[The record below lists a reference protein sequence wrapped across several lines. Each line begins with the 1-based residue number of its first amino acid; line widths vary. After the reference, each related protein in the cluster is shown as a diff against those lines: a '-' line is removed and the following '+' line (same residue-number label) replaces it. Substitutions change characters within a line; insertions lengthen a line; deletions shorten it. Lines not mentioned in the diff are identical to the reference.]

1 MDDIVM
7 TVGGDPR
14 GYTETETIRE
24 EMAKLSHPARPDV
37 NWLRVEQS
45 CQALFS
51 KSGVDLRTAVFYT
64 VARSHQAG
72 LMGLNE
78 GLGIVRTLVSRHW
91 AQMWPQQTHT
101 RVELLSWL
109 SGSVLQRL
117 RALSLS
123 YADLP
128 VIYQVEKEV
137 AQLCSTLQLLELKQL
152 SRLEPVQLWLQQA
165 ATMLEQ
171 VDETSA
177 GVPASAAPYT
187 SVSQEAALPPLP
199 ESRISEK
206 RSREPKTP
214 VIKASDTSPPS
225 AVQRAQP
232 ASALSAPPEKPSATT
247 VRRKPSFL
255 AGFFC
260 ALLISAVAAFITW
273 WLTRPVPA
281 QALLERVAPVVAVD
295 GAAEAVRLKT
305 SLTVDGLEQARE
317 PWLKAL
323 DEKLSA
329 MAMLPPLWKEQQGR
343 ELILAAQTLWPE
355 AEAVTQIRERE
366 QQRREALAIPSASL
380 GDWHLAQQRLEAL
393 TQRLNALD
401 ERRGRW
407 LTGSE
412 LKTAIFDIR
421 QALDKTP
428 PLEEL
433 LRQLEQQQA
442 VGANTAALRK
452 QIDDRFAQL
461 LNRYALME
469 EPLRLPAESRPR

>member
-45 CQALFS
+45 CQALFN

-64 VARSHQAG
+64 VARGHQSG
-72 LMGLNE
+72 LAGLNE

-123 YADLP
+123 YTDLP

-137 AQLCSTLQLLELKQL
+137 AQLCSTLQLLELKKL
-152 SRLEPVQLWLQQA
+152 SRLEPIQLWLQQA
-165 ATMLEQ
+165 AAALEQ

-177 GVPASAAPYT
+177 GVPTSAT
-187 SVSQEAALPPLP
+187 STACVSQEAALPPLP

-206 RSREPKTP
+206 RPREPKTP
-214 VIKASDTSPPS
+214 VIKATNTSPHPP
-225 AVQRAQP
+225 APQRVQSGSVNTVSPEHP
-232 ASALSAPPEKPSATT
+232 ATP
-247 VRRKPSFL
+247 VRRMPGFL

-260 ALLISAVAAFITW
+260 ALVLTTLAAFITW
-273 WLTRPVPA
+273 WLMRPAPAPA
-281 QALLERVAPVVAVD
+281 QALLEQVMPVV
-295 GAAEAVRLKT
+295 
-305 SLTVDGLEQARE
+305 TVDGVAEATSLKASLTADDLEQTRE

-323 DEKLSA
+323 DEKLASL
-329 MAMLPPLWKEQQGR
+329 AMLPPLWKEQQGTA
-343 ELILAAQTLWPE
+343 LILAAQTLWPE
-355 AEAVTQIRERE
+355 AEAVMQIRERE

-380 GDWHLAQQRLEAL
+380 GDWHMAQQRLEAL

-461 LNRYALME
+461 LNRYALLE
-469 EPLRLPAESRPR
+469 EPFRSSTESR

>member
-14 GYTETETIRE
+14 GYTETEAIRE

-64 VARSHQAG
+64 VARGHLAG
-72 LMGLNE
+72 LSGLSE
-78 GLGIVRTLVSRHW
+78 GLGVVRTLVSRHW

-128 VIYQVEKEV
+128 AIYQAEKEV
-137 AQLCSTLQLLELKQL
+137 AQLCSMLQLLELKQL
-152 SRLEPVQLWLQQA
+152 SRLEPIQLWLQQA
-165 ATMLEQ
+165 AATLEQ

-177 GVPASAAPYT
+177 GVPASATSAS
-187 SVSQEAALPPLP
+187 SVSQDVPLPPLP
-199 ESRISEK
+199 ETRVSEK
-206 RSREPKTP
+206 PLRE
-214 VIKASDTSPPS
+214 V
-225 AVQRAQP
+225 
-232 ASALSAPPEKPSATT
+232 
-247 VRRKPSFL
+247 RKPAAKVADTARPSDAIGVQSDSGAPVALEPSSAGATRRRPGFL

-260 ALLISAVAAFITW
+260 ALLLGAIAAFIVW
-273 WLTRPVPA
+273 WLARPAPA
-281 QALLERVAPVVAVD
+281 QALLEQVAPVV
-295 GAAEAVRLKT
+295 
-305 SLTVDGLEQARE
+305 TVDGVAEATRLKASLTADGLKQTRE

-323 DEKLSA
+323 DEKLALLATLS
-329 MAMLPPLWKEQQGR
+329 PLWKEQQGR

-355 AEAVTQIRERE
+355 ADAVAQIRERE

-380 GDWHLAQQRLEAL
+380 GDWHQAQQRLEAL

-412 LKTAIFDIR
+412 LKTAVFDIR

-442 VGANTAALRK
+442 LGTNTAALRK

-461 LNRYALME
+461 LNRYALLE
-469 EPLRLPAESRPR
+469 EQLRLPAKTSLD

>member
-1 MDDIVM
+1 MDDIAM

-14 GYTETETIRE
+14 GYSETETIRE

-45 CQALFS
+45 CQALFG
-51 KSGVDLRTAVFYT
+51 KNGVDLRTAVFYT
-64 VARSHQAG
+64 VARGHLAG
-72 LMGLNE
+72 LSGLNE
-78 GLGIVRTLVSRHW
+78 GLGIVRTLISRHW

-101 RVELLSWL
+101 RIELLSWL

-128 VIYQVEKEV
+128 VIYQAEKEL

-152 SRLEPVQLWLQQA
+152 SRLEPIQLWLQQA
-165 ATMLEQ
+165 AATLEQ

-177 GVPASAAPYT
+177 GVPVSATPTASASQDAP
-187 SVSQEAALPPLP
+187 LPPLP
-199 ESRISEK
+199 ETRVSEK
-206 RSREPKTP
+206 PLRVPKKP
-214 VIKASDTSPPS
+214 VAQAADAARTSD
-225 AVQRAQP
+225 AQDTQF
-232 ASALSAPPEKPSATT
+232 ERGTSATLKQSSAIAP
-247 VRRKPSFL
+247 RRNPGFL

-260 ALLISAVAAFITW
+260 ALLLSAIAALIIW
-273 WLTRPVPA
+273 WLARPAPQ
-281 QALLERVAPVVAVD
+281 QALLEQVAPVV
-295 GAAEAVRLKT
+295 
-305 SLTVDGLEQARE
+305 TVDGVAEATRLKASLTTDELTQTRE

-323 DEKLSA
+323 DEKLA
-329 MAMLPPLWKEQQGR
+329 LMATLPPLWKEQQGR

-355 AEAVTQIRERE
+355 AQAVAHIRERE
-366 QQRREALAIPSASL
+366 QQRREALAIPSKSL

-412 LKTAIFDIR
+412 LKTAVFDIR

-461 LNRYALME
+461 LNRYALLDE
-469 EPLRLPAESRPR
+469 QLRLPAKTSLD